1 METVFNPTV
10 LCIKHREQNI
20 KIRSR
25 SQSMSYRQYVL
36 IVKLSLIC
44 RGFCLGCILD
54 LNGRNL
60 VVFFRTQRE
69 NEQVQVECCPYVRA
83 N

>member
-1 METVFNPTV
+1 
-10 LCIKHREQNI
+10 
-20 KIRSR
+20 
-25 SQSMSYRQYVL
+25 MSYRQYVL

-60 VVFFRTQRE
+60 VVLFRTQRE
-69 NEQVQVECCPYVRA
+69 NEQVQVEYCPYVRA